1 MAAVGGGAE
10 KSVGCVKRFG
20 EDPGI
25 LFFIYFFA
33 QINQKGLHQQDRRR
47 GWGRVEDGE
56 EVEEGEGGGRR
67 AKNGIPE

>member
-1 MAAVGGGAE
+1 MAVGGGGE
-10 KSVGCVKRFG
+10 KTVECVKRFG
-20 EDPGI
+20 EDAGI

-47 GWGRVEDGE
+47 GWGRGEGGDDG
-56 EVEEGEGGGRR
+56 EEGEGGGGR